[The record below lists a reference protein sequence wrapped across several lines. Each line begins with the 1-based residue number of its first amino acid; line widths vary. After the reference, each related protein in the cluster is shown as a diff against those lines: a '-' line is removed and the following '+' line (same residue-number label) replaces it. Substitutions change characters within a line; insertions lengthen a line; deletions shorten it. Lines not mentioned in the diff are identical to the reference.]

1 MQQTMNST
9 VSTEQRAMNIPQ
21 SIGSLEFWTHMNDDS
36 FKMVAENNVE
46 NFIDVKDKML
56 FSDANTF
63 SQYIELRAV
72 TEKKTCTDILL
83 ELCAEK
89 DLEPDEI
96 KELLSTSLRGKLI
109 NELADAGLCKKPA
122 TLDFD

>member
-1 MQQTMNST
+1 
-9 VSTEQRAMNIPQ
+9 
-21 SIGSLEFWTHMNDDS
+21 MNDDS

-63 SQYIELRAV
+63 SQYIELRSV

-83 ELCAEK
+83 QLCAEK

-109 NELADAGLCKKPA
+109 NELADAGLCKKSA